1 MMTEL
6 FNSIFEL
13 SIRALLVL
21 NNARQPLSE
30 EKIATTDF
38 ITIYGTDFGI
48 SDTNLHGD
56 NTYKYC
62 ESATR
67 HRKMDLALKDL
78 SLRGMIDMVLSKK
91 SGVLYRINEIGMKFC
106 QSLESSYAKEY
117 TKLSEYALEYI
128 SLHGIKEVRSE
139 ILRNSQTN
147 IRRNANE

>member
-13 SIRALLVL
+13 SLRALLVL
-21 NNARQPLSE
+21 SNSKEPLSE
-30 EKIATTDF
+30 EEIATADF
-38 ITIYGTDFGI
+38 IAIYGMDFGI

-67 HRKMDLALKDL
+67 HKKMDMALKNLAL
-78 SLRGMIDMVLSKK
+78 RGLIDMVLSKR
-91 SGVLYRINEIGMKFC
+91 SGVLYRINNTGIDYCG
-106 QSLESSYAKEY
+106 SLESTYAKEY
-117 TKLSEYALEYI
+117 IELSAYALKYI
-128 SLHGIKEVRSE
+128 SSHGIKEVRSE

-147 IRRNANE
+147 IRRNTDE